1 MHRNLLKAEN
11 GKGKD
16 LKGKNEIIIKI
27 ESLTKHSEVN
37 EKTNYKTT
45 IEFIHIYYLLQA
57 WSSSVEVVCIASKT
71 TLEKTKF

>member
-27 ESLTKHSEVN
+27 KSLTKHSEEN
-37 EKTNYKTT
+37 EET
-45 IEFIHIYYLLQA
+45 IKPL
-57 WSSSVEVVCIASKT
+57 SSFTFTICCRHG
-71 TLEKTKF
+71 LHQ

>member
-16 LKGKNEIIIKI
+16 LKNKKEIIIKI
-27 ESLTKHSEVN
+27 KSLTKHSEEN
-37 EKTNYKTT
+37 EETNYKTT